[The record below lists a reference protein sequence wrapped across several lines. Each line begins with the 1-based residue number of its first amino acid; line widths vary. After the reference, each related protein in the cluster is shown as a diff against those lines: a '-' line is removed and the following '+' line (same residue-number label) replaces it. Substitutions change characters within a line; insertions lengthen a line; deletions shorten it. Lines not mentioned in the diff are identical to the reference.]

1 MKSDKKSR
9 SYRRYDASFKSA
21 AVEQMRQGRS
31 IKELSIS
38 LGVSEGLLY
47 QWRSKVSQSPKDNS
61 GELKRLKRE
70 NKRLEEQNDI
80 LKKALSIFSQSP

>member
-31 IKELSIS
+31 IKELNKPWRQRGIIIS
-38 LGVSEGLLY
+38 M
-47 QWRSKVSQSPKDNS
+47 
-61 GELKRLKRE
+61 
-70 NKRLEEQNDI
+70 
-80 LKKALSIFSQSP
+80 AL

>member
-21 AVEQMRQGRS
+21 AVEQIRQGRS

-38 LGVSEGLLY
+38 LGVSEGYYINGALKLANHL
-47 QWRSKVSQSPKDNS
+47 KTTVLN
-61 GELKRLKRE
+61 LKRLKRE

-80 LKKALSIFSQSP
+80 L

>member
-1 MKSDKKSR
+1 M
-9 SYRRYDASFKSA
+9 
-21 AVEQMRQGRS
+21 G
-31 IKELSIS
+31 
-38 LGVSEGLLY
+38 SEMCI
-47 QWRSKVSQSPKDNS
+47 RDSSKVSQSPKDNS